1 MEELEKNI
9 ELERDL
15 ALVEAYKTANDSAA
29 LASFFTKYMSL
40 IYGVCL
46 KYLKDE
52 EKSKDTVME
61 IYEKLAV
68 KLKKHDVS
76 NPKSWLYILTKNHC
90 YELLRSS
97 KRVTEKENR
106 ANLMYTERV
115 YRLNDSQE
123 KEAELS
129 MMDDC
134 IESLEER
141 QQKTVRMFYLEK
153 KTYKEICALLEIN
166 WNKARSLIQNGR
178 RNLKKCM
185 EIKYESVRE
194 K

>member
-9 ELERDL
+9 ELEQDL
-15 ALVEAYKTANDSAA
+15 ALVEAYKTDNDSAA
-29 LASFFTKYMSL
+29 LASFFTKYMPL

-46 KYLKDE
+46 KYLQDE
-52 EKSKDTVME
+52 ERSKDTVME
-61 IYEKLAV
+61 IYEKLAI
-68 KLKKHDVS
+68 KLKKHNVS

-90 YELLRSS
+90 YEILRSS
-97 KRVTEKENR
+97 KRSKEKESR
-106 ANLMYTERV
+106 ANLMYSEQV
-115 YRLNDSQE
+115 YRLNDSQK

-134 IESLEER
+134 IENLEER

-153 KTYKEICALLEIN
+153 KTYKEICKELEIN